1 MIPCKNQR
9 VTLFQCYFHI
19 NKGHDHIVLVD
30 NGKTND
36 GHRKVTKDI
45 CLLDQRYMFLKK
57 PKNPQNT
64 PHPPISLWLWGL
76 GFKS

>member
-45 CLLDQRYMFLKK
+45 CLLDQRYMFLQS
-57 PKNPQNT
+57 P
-64 PHPPISLWLWGL
+64 
-76 GFKS
+76 